1 MSKSLDEIADLQAL
15 ARGCYE
21 DRFCIPLDS
30 DASDVVSTAPDVLSR
45 DAHVDYLLKGLR
57 ALPQGFTSL
66 DASRTWVV
74 YWCTHGLALL
84 GYDLHVE
91 DEALARDVVE
101 FLKSCRPS
109 AGLGVGGFG
118 GGPGQIPHLATT
130 YAATCALVTIGT
142 DYAREA
148 LDVDAIR
155 AFLCAMKDQD
165 GGFRVHEGGEIDVR
179 GCYAALATAHLCDIL
194 DDDLAR
200 GVSAFVARCQ
210 SYEGGIG
217 GEPFGEAHGGY
228 TFCGLAACWLARDP
242 NRLDLPSLE
251 RWLAN
256 RQGEVE
262 GGFNGRTNKLVDGCY
277 SFWQGGCFPVLERC
291 TNMLLIR
298 CIEQSRSMRYSTS
311 RVHIDTS
318 LIESEPRPIGV
329 CAATVFPPK
338 PAVGSASFAA
348 NALQGW
354 ILDCCQ
360 SDHGGGGLRDKPGV
374 GRDHYH
380 TCYCLS
386 GLSVAQHYGRCD
398 TIDVVGPETNVV
410 AKIDPVLNVVE
421 HKYKAWMALIEA
433 KGDAVER

>member
-1 MSKSLDEIADLQAL
+1 MSKSLDDIADLQAA
-15 ARGCYE
+15 ARDYYE
-21 DRFCIPLDS
+21 ARIRAPHVAAVS
-30 DASDVVSTAPDVLSR
+30 DDASTAPDVLSR
-45 DAHVDYLLKGLR
+45 DAHVEYLLKGLR

-66 DASRTWVV
+66 DASRAWVV

-84 GYDLHVE
+84 GCDLHVE
-91 DEALARDVVE
+91 DEALARDVVG
-101 FLKSCRPS
+101 FLKSCRAS

-148 LDVDAIR
+148 LDVDAIY
-155 AFLCAMKDQD
+155 AFLRAMKDD
-165 GGFRVHEGGEIDVR
+165 ASGGFRVHDGGEIDAR
-179 GCYAALATAHLCDIL
+179 GCYAALATAHLCGVL
-194 DDDLAR
+194 DDDLKQ
-200 GVSAFVARCQ
+200 GVSAFVKTCQ

-217 GEPFGEAHGGY
+217 GEPHGEAHGGY
-228 TFCGLAACWLARDP
+228 TFCGLAACALANDIGS
-242 NRLDLPSLE
+242 LDLLSLE

-277 SFWQGGCFPVLERC
+277 SFWQGGCFPLLERASKA
-291 TNMLLIR
+291 MLAQF
-298 CIEQSRSMRYSTS
+298 IEQSAHAPDSSSHVT
-311 RVHIDTS
+311 IDTS
-318 LIESEPRPIGV
+318 LIHSEPRAIGV
-329 CAATVFPPK
+329 CAATVFPPE
-338 PAVGSASFAA
+338 PAIGAAPFAA

-360 SDHGGGGLRDKPGV
+360 SDHGVGGLRDKPGV

-386 GLSVAQHYGRCD
+386 GLSVAQHYGRCG
-398 TIDVVGPETNVV
+398 TIDVVGPETNVL
-410 AKIDPVLNVVE
+410 AKIEPVVNVVE
-421 HKYKAWMALIEA
+421 YKYNAWMSRINHTL
-433 KGDAVER
+433 